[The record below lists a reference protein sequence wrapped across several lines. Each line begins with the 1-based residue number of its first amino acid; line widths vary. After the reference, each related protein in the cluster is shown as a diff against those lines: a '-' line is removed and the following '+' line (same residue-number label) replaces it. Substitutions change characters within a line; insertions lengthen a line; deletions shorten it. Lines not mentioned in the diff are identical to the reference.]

1 MIHTA
6 LDEAQCRDTCNTTV
20 RLPSGKTVPLGA
32 ETFAANHQELCEK
45 SGMEC
50 IRPRNVTGYVTPDTY
65 LTFFNDGH
73 YSVRGHQWLARELS
87 DALDA
92 FAKANRRE

>member
-1 MIHTA
+1 MPLPDMHPWGVEAFKYLADIVSSFKTNHPDQERFVIHTA

-50 IRPRNVTGYVTPDTY
+50 IRPRNVTG
-65 LTFFNDGH
+65 
-73 YSVRGHQWLARELS
+73 
-87 DALDA
+87 
-92 FAKANRRE
+92 